1 LSKFYNFTF
10 NYSFCL
16 EFRVF
21 LPSFAKERRKMLAKR
36 RKKDRG
42 STERLAE
49 NPRVTR
55 YASSDF
61 GMVGFAKFQPYTI
74 TAKKMVQ

>member
-1 LSKFYNFTF
+1 
-10 NYSFCL
+10 
-16 EFRVF
+16 
-21 LPSFAKERRKMLAKR
+21 MLAKR

>member
-1 LSKFYNFTF
+1 MINS
-10 NYSFCL
+10 
-16 EFRVF
+16 RIF
-21 LPSFAKERRKMLAKR
+21 LPSFAKERRNTLAKR

-49 NPRVTR
+49 NPRITR

-61 GMVGFAKFQPYTI
+61 G
-74 TAKKMVQ
+74 VQI